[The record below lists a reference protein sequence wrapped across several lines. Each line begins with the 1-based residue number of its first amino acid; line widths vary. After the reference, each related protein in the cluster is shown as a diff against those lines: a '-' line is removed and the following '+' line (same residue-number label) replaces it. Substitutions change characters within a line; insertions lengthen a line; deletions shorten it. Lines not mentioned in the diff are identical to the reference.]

1 MFASMRRE
9 LRALLELYLIPGL
22 AALAPWPL
30 SFRWLRFCS
39 RFSWLYRQEWQAALA
54 QARLYVPIDDEA
66 LWARQFR
73 LSRLVDHADLYL
85 CMTRSDRWLT
95 RYVDGWNRWPQV
107 DGSAVGVF
115 FHWCPGFWALRA
127 LRQQGVTISGLIAPL
142 SRRAM
147 GGTFLA
153 YWYGALRM
161 RQLRRVNGR
170 ALVMPDGAVRRSVKA
185 LKADAQDAT
194 WVCGML
200 DVPPHPNDPTAPVT
214 LFERPAHFT
223 TGLFGIAR
231 ISKVPVVIV
240 EFGLDIRT
248 GRRDLTATG
257 PHDPAASGLL
267 QHAVDAWQARIRE
280 RPWGFFLWAAMPAW
294 FDLPPPKDAV
304 PPPSG

>member
-1 MFASMRRE
+1 MLASLRRE

-22 AALAPWPL
+22 SALAPWPL
-30 SFRWLRFCS
+30 GFRWLRLCS

-54 QARLYVPIDDEA
+54 QARLHVPIDDEA

-85 CMTRSDRWLT
+85 CMTRSDRWLA
-95 RYVDGWNRWPQV
+95 RYVDGWNRWPEV
-107 DGSAVGVF
+107 DGGAVGVF

-142 SRRAM
+142 NRRAM

-161 RQLRRVNGR
+161 WQLRRVNGR
-170 ALVMPDGAVRRSVKA
+170 GLVMPDGAVRRSVKA
-185 LKADAQDAT
+185 LRSGEAGAT

-200 DVPPHPNDPTAPVT
+200 DVPPHPNDPTEPVT
-214 LFERPAHFT
+214 LFDRPAHFT

-248 GRRDLTATG
+248 GRRDLTASG
-257 PHDPAASGLL
+257 PHDPTAPALL
-267 QHAVDAWQARIRE
+267 QQAVDIWQARIRE

-294 FDLPPPKDAV
+294 FDLPPPKDAAA
-304 PPPSG
+304 

>member
-1 MFASMRRE
+1 MLASLRRE

-22 AALAPWPL
+22 SALAPWPL
-30 SFRWLRFCS
+30 GFRWLRFCS
-39 RFSWLYRQEWQAALA
+39 RFSWLYHQEWQAALA

-73 LSRLVDHADLYL
+73 LARLVDHADLYL
-85 CMTRSDRWLT
+85 CMTRSDRWLA
-95 RYVDGWNRWPQV
+95 RHVDGWNRWPDV
-107 DGSAVGVF
+107 GGAVGVF

-161 RQLRRVNGR
+161 WQLRRVNGR
-170 ALVMPDGAVRRSVKA
+170 SLVMPEGAVRRSVKA
-185 LKADAQDAT
+185 LKADAEGAT

-200 DVPPHPNDPTAPVT
+200 DVPPHPNDPTEPVT

-257 PHDPAASGLL
+257 PYDPSAPGLL
-267 QHAVDAWQARIRE
+267 QEAVDIWQARIRE

-294 FDLPPPKDAV
+294 FDLPPPKDA
-304 PPPSG
+304 PAPATS